1 MRNPSRSQAA
11 ALERTSASN
20 VSFGLPAVAESRANN
35 NDSLLAELEIE
46 FAEKVGQMRELS
58 DRLAL
63 RLEANFRCEMLKLPK
78 AGAQHVYA

>member
-20 VSFGLPAVAESRANN
+20 VSFGLPAVAESSNSNN

-63 RLEANFRCEMLKLPK
+63 RVAPIAASTRRRPAVTQPLLSR
-78 AGAQHVYA
+78 